1 MSIETEIASLTT
13 AIRNLTD
20 VLLASAAKALPA
32 LTATSA
38 VVPSATVV
46 LPYTEEVQKA
56 AAGVAELFADA
67 KKAGAIPA
75 PAPEPKKA
83 VKKEAA
89 PTELELFQKRL
100 SAHDWTYAMSDDPRV
115 NRAGESAEAALK
127 SEAARGGKEF
137 LAAYEAAHAKA
148 WGQPTSKPAPAA
160 PVAPVAAP
168 APVPEAP
175 TVSEDDLRVQI
186 VELARPNMGDAA
198 FKAFLGGKL
207 AELQGAPCSISGTG
221 KLPKIDAAH
230 LPTLLA
236 AINKQL
242 GK

>member
-32 LTATSA
+32 LTPTPTATFTA
-38 VVPSATVV
+38 PAPAPEPT
-46 LPYTEEVQKA
+46 
-56 AAGVAELFADA
+56 
-67 KKAGAIPA
+67 PA

-83 VKKEAA
+83 VKKEPA
-89 PTELELFQKRL
+89 PVPAPE
-100 SAHDWTYAMSDDPRV
+100 
-115 NRAGESAEAALK
+115 
-127 SEAARGGKEF
+127 
-137 LAAYEAAHAKA
+137 
-148 WGQPTSKPAPAA
+148 PTTAPAPAPTPA
-160 PVAPVAAP
+160 AVAAP
-168 APVPEAP
+168 APAP

-186 VELARPNMGDAA
+186 VELARPNMADAA

-207 AELQGAPCSISGTG
+207 AELQGAACSISGTG

>member
-1 MSIETEIASLTT
+1 MSIETEISSLTT

-20 VLLASAAKALPA
+20 VLLASAAKSIP
-32 LTATSA
+32 TATASFT
-38 VVPSATVV
+38 VPAPAPT
-46 LPYTEEVQKA
+46 PEPTPEPT
-56 AAGVAELFADA
+56 
-67 KKAGAIPA
+67 PA
-75 PAPEPKKA
+75 PAPEPKKT

-89 PTELELFQKRL
+89 PTVAGLCAELVENLGV
-100 SAHDWTYAMSDDPRV
+100 TVIP
-115 NRAGESAEAALK
+115 N
-127 SEAARGGKEF
+127 
-137 LAAYEAAHAKA
+137 
-148 WGQPTSKPAPAA
+148 
-160 PVAPVAAP
+160 PVAAP
-168 APVPEAP
+168 APAPAPAPVPEPTPATTPEPAAP
-175 TVSEDDLRVQI
+175 APAPAVSEEDLRVQI

-207 AELQGAPCSISGTG
+207 SELQGAPCSISGTG

>member
-1 MSIETEIASLTT
+1 MSIETEISSLTT

-20 VLLASAAKALPA
+20 VLLASAAKSLPTPTP
-32 LTATSA
+32 TASFT
-38 VVPSATVV
+38 VPAPAPMPEPT
-46 LPYTEEVQKA
+46 
-56 AAGVAELFADA
+56 
-67 KKAGAIPA
+67 PA
-75 PAPEPKKA
+75 PAPEPKKT

-89 PTELELFQKRL
+89 PTVAGLCAELVENLGV
-100 SAHDWTYAMSDDPRV
+100 TVIP
-115 NRAGESAEAALK
+115 N
-127 SEAARGGKEF
+127 
-137 LAAYEAAHAKA
+137 
-148 WGQPTSKPAPAA
+148 
-160 PVAPVAAP
+160 PVAAP
-168 APVPEAP
+168 APAPAP

-207 AELQGAPCSISGTG
+207 AELQGAPCSVSGTG
-221 KLPKIDAAH
+221 KLPKIDAKH

>member
-32 LTATSA
+32 LTPT
-38 VVPSATVV
+38 PTATVTVAAVSTTVSEPTEV
-46 LPYTEEVQKA
+46 LV
-56 AAGVAELFADA
+56 
-67 KKAGAIPA
+67 PA

-89 PTELELFQKRL
+89 P
-100 SAHDWTYAMSDDPRV
+100 
-115 NRAGESAEAALK
+115 
-127 SEAARGGKEF
+127 
-137 LAAYEAAHAKA
+137 
-148 WGQPTSKPAPAA
+148 
-160 PVAPVAAP
+160 AP
-168 APVPEAP
+168 APVPEPIFATTPEPAAPAPAP
-175 TVSEDDLRVQI
+175 TVSEDDQRVQI

-207 AELQGAPCSISGTG
+207 SELQGAPCSISGTG

>member
-20 VLLASAAKALPA
+20 VLLASAAKSLPA
-32 LTATSA
+32 STITFTAPAPT
-38 VVPSATVV
+38 PEPT
-46 LPYTEEVQKA
+46 
-56 AAGVAELFADA
+56 
-67 KKAGAIPA
+67 PA
-75 PAPEPKKA
+75 PAPEPKKT

-89 PTELELFQKRL
+89 PVPE
-100 SAHDWTYAMSDDPRV
+100 
-115 NRAGESAEAALK
+115 
-127 SEAARGGKEF
+127 
-137 LAAYEAAHAKA
+137 
-148 WGQPTSKPAPAA
+148 PTP
-160 PVAPVAAP
+160 AP
-168 APVPEAP
+168 APVP

-207 AELQGAPCSISGTG
+207 AELQGAPCSVSGTG

>member
-1 MSIETEIASLTT
+1 MSIENEISSLTT

-32 LTATSA
+32 LTPTVTVAA
-38 VVPSATVV
+38 VSTTVSEPV
-46 LPYTEEVQKA
+46 TTEV
-56 AAGVAELFADA
+56 
-67 KKAGAIPA
+67 

-89 PTELELFQKRL
+89 P
-100 SAHDWTYAMSDDPRV
+100 V
-115 NRAGESAEAALK
+115 
-127 SEAARGGKEF
+127 
-137 LAAYEAAHAKA
+137 
-148 WGQPTSKPAPAA
+148 PAPAA

-168 APVPEAP
+168 APAP

-186 VELARPNMGDAA
+186 VELALPNMGDAA

>member
-20 VLLASAAKALPA
+20 VLLASAAKALPTP
-32 LTATSA
+32 TATFTA
-38 VVPSATVV
+38 PAPAPVPEPTPAPAPEPVT
-46 LPYTEEVQKA
+46 TEV
-56 AAGVAELFADA
+56 
-67 KKAGAIPA
+67 

-89 PTELELFQKRL
+89 PTVAGLCAELVENLGV
-100 SAHDWTYAMSDDPRV
+100 TVIP
-115 NRAGESAEAALK
+115 N
-127 SEAARGGKEF
+127 
-137 LAAYEAAHAKA
+137 
-148 WGQPTSKPAPAA
+148 
-160 PVAPVAAP
+160 PVAAP
-168 APVPEAP
+168 APVP

-207 AELQGAPCSISGTG
+207 AELQGTPCSISGTG

>member
-32 LTATSA
+32 ATATFTA
-38 VVPSATVV
+38 PAPAPEPT
-46 LPYTEEVQKA
+46 
-56 AAGVAELFADA
+56 
-67 KKAGAIPA
+67 PA
-75 PAPEPKKA
+75 PAPEPKKT

-89 PTELELFQKRL
+89 PAAPTPEL
-100 SAHDWTYAMSDDPRV
+100 T
-115 NRAGESAEAALK
+115 
-127 SEAARGGKEF
+127 
-137 LAAYEAAHAKA
+137 
-148 WGQPTSKPAPAA
+148 PAPA
-160 PVAPVAAP
+160 P
-168 APVPEAP
+168 APEAP
-175 TVSEDDLRVQI
+175 KLTISEDDQRVQI

-207 AELQGAPCSISGTG
+207 SELQGAPCSISGTG

-236 AINKQL
+236 AINNQL

>member
-32 LTATSA
+32 ATATFT
-38 VVPSATVV
+38 VPAPAPEPT
-46 LPYTEEVQKA
+46 
-56 AAGVAELFADA
+56 
-67 KKAGAIPA
+67 PA
-75 PAPEPKKA
+75 PAPEPKKT

-89 PTELELFQKRL
+89 P
-100 SAHDWTYAMSDDPRV
+100 A
-115 NRAGESAEAALK
+115 
-127 SEAARGGKEF
+127 
-137 LAAYEAAHAKA
+137 
-148 WGQPTSKPAPAA
+148 PTTAPEPTPNPAPA
-160 PVAPVAAP
+160 PAP
-168 APVPEAP
+168 APVP
-175 TVSEDDLRVQI
+175 TISEDDLRVQI

-207 AELQGAPCSISGTG
+207 AELQGTPCSISGTG

>member
-20 VLLASAAKALPA
+20 VLLASAAKALPTPTVTVA
-32 LTATSA
+32 AVSTTVSEPVAT
-38 VVPSATVV
+38 
-46 LPYTEEVQKA
+46 EV
-56 AAGVAELFADA
+56 
-67 KKAGAIPA
+67 PA
-75 PAPEPKKA
+75 PAPVPEPT
-83 VKKEAA
+83 
-89 PTELELFQKRL
+89 PT
-100 SAHDWTYAMSDDPRV
+100 
-115 NRAGESAEAALK
+115 
-127 SEAARGGKEF
+127 
-137 LAAYEAAHAKA
+137 
-148 WGQPTSKPAPAA
+148 PAPAA
-160 PVAPVAAP
+160 PVAAP
-168 APVPEAP
+168 APAP
-175 TVSEDDLRVQI
+175 APAPAVSEDDLRVQI

-207 AELQGAPCSISGTG
+207 AELQGTPCSISGTG

>member
-1 MSIETEIASLTT
+1 MSIETEISSLTT

-32 LTATSA
+32 ATATFTA
-38 VVPSATVV
+38 PAPAPVTV
-46 LPYTEEVQKA
+46 EV
-56 AAGVAELFADA
+56 
-67 KKAGAIPA
+67 PA
-75 PAPEPKKA
+75 PAPEPKKT

-89 PTELELFQKRL
+89 PAAPTPEL
-100 SAHDWTYAMSDDPRV
+100 T
-115 NRAGESAEAALK
+115 
-127 SEAARGGKEF
+127 
-137 LAAYEAAHAKA
+137 
-148 WGQPTSKPAPAA
+148 PAPA
-160 PVAPVAAP
+160 PAP
-168 APVPEAP
+168 APAQAP
-175 TVSEDDLRVQI
+175 AVSEDDLRVQI

>member
-1 MSIETEIASLTT
+1 MSIETEISSLTT

-20 VLLASAAKALPA
+20 VLLASVAKSLPTTSPSP
-32 LTATSA
+32 TATVA
-38 VVPSATVV
+38 AGDPITYVVPTEV
-46 LPYTEEVQKA
+46 LV
-56 AAGVAELFADA
+56 
-67 KKAGAIPA
+67 PA
-75 PAPEPKKA
+75 PAPEPKKT

-89 PTELELFQKRL
+89 P
-100 SAHDWTYAMSDDPRV
+100 
-115 NRAGESAEAALK
+115 
-127 SEAARGGKEF
+127 
-137 LAAYEAAHAKA
+137 
-148 WGQPTSKPAPAA
+148 AA
-160 PVAPVAAP
+160 PTPEPTPAPVAAP
-168 APVPEAP
+168 IPAPAPAP
-175 TVSEDDLRVQI
+175 TVSEDDQRVQI

-198 FKAFLGGKL
+198 FKAFLGSKL

>member
-32 LTATSA
+32 LTPT
-38 VVPSATVV
+38 PTATVTVAAVSTTVSEPTEV
-46 LPYTEEVQKA
+46 LV
-56 AAGVAELFADA
+56 
-67 KKAGAIPA
+67 PA

-89 PTELELFQKRL
+89 P
-100 SAHDWTYAMSDDPRV
+100 
-115 NRAGESAEAALK
+115 
-127 SEAARGGKEF
+127 
-137 LAAYEAAHAKA
+137 
-148 WGQPTSKPAPAA
+148 
-160 PVAPVAAP
+160 AP
-168 APVPEAP
+168 APVPEPTPATTPEPAAPAPAP

-207 AELQGAPCSISGTG
+207 TELQGAPCSISGTG

>member
-1 MSIETEIASLTT
+1 MSIETEISSLTT

-20 VLLASAAKALPA
+20 VLLASAAKALPTPTVTENTT
-32 LTATSA
+32 TAIRN
-38 VVPSATVV
+38 AT
-46 LPYTEEVQKA
+46 E
-56 AAGVAELFADA
+56 
-67 KKAGAIPA
+67 AILA
-75 PAPEPKKA
+75 PAPEPKKT
-83 VKKEAA
+83 VKKEAV
-89 PTELELFQKRL
+89 PTVAGLCAELVENLGV
-100 SAHDWTYAMSDDPRV
+100 TVIP
-115 NRAGESAEAALK
+115 N
-127 SEAARGGKEF
+127 
-137 LAAYEAAHAKA
+137 
-148 WGQPTSKPAPAA
+148 
-160 PVAPVAAP
+160 PVAAP
-168 APVPEAP
+168 APTPVPAP
-175 TVSEDDLRVQI
+175 AVSEDDQRVQI

>member
-1 MSIETEIASLTT
+1 MSNETEISSLTT

-32 LTATSA
+32 ATATFTA
-38 VVPSATVV
+38 PAPAPVTV
-46 LPYTEEVQKA
+46 EV
-56 AAGVAELFADA
+56 
-67 KKAGAIPA
+67 PA

-83 VKKEAA
+83 VKKA
-89 PTELELFQKRL
+89 PAPVPAPE
-100 SAHDWTYAMSDDPRV
+100 
-115 NRAGESAEAALK
+115 
-127 SEAARGGKEF
+127 
-137 LAAYEAAHAKA
+137 
-148 WGQPTSKPAPAA
+148 PTPAPAPA
-160 PVAPVAAP
+160 PAP

-175 TVSEDDLRVQI
+175 AVSEDDLRVQI

-207 AELQGAPCSISGTG
+207 SELQGAPCSISGTG

>member
-1 MSIETEIASLTT
+1 MSIENEIASLTT

-20 VLLASAAKALPA
+20 VVLAASAVKNFIG
-32 LTATSA
+32 SA
-38 VVPSATVV
+38 QPSVTV
-46 LPYTEEVQKA
+46 
-56 AAGVAELFADA
+56 AAGDPITYIVPTEV
-67 KKAGAIPA
+67 
-75 PAPEPKKA
+75 PAPEPKKT

-89 PTELELFQKRL
+89 P
-100 SAHDWTYAMSDDPRV
+100 
-115 NRAGESAEAALK
+115 AA
-127 SEAARGGKEF
+127 
-137 LAAYEAAHAKA
+137 
-148 WGQPTSKPAPAA
+148 PTPEPTPAPV
-160 PVAPVAAP
+160 PAP
-168 APVPEAP
+168 APVP

-207 AELQGAPCSISGTG
+207 SELQGAPCSISGTG

>member
-32 LTATSA
+32 PTPTAT
-38 VVPSATVV
+38 ATVTV
-46 LPYTEEVQKA
+46 ATASTTVSEPVTVEV
-56 AAGVAELFADA
+56 
-67 KKAGAIPA
+67 PA
-75 PAPEPKKA
+75 PAPEPKKT

-89 PTELELFQKRL
+89 PAAPTPEL
-100 SAHDWTYAMSDDPRV
+100 T
-115 NRAGESAEAALK
+115 
-127 SEAARGGKEF
+127 
-137 LAAYEAAHAKA
+137 
-148 WGQPTSKPAPAA
+148 PAPA
-160 PVAPVAAP
+160 PAP
-168 APVPEAP
+168 APA
-175 TVSEDDLRVQI
+175 VSEDDLRVQI
-186 VELARPNMGDAA
+186 VDLARPNMGDAA

>member
-13 AIRNLTD
+13 AIRNLTE

-32 LTATSA
+32 PTPTVTVATAST
-38 VVPSATVV
+38 TVSEPV
-46 LPYTEEVQKA
+46 A
-56 AAGVAELFADA
+56 AE
-67 KKAGAIPA
+67 A
-75 PAPEPKKA
+75 PAPEPKKP

-89 PTELELFQKRL
+89 PTVAGLCAELLENLGV
-100 SAHDWTYAMSDDPRV
+100 TVIPNPV
-115 NRAGESAEAALK
+115 AAP
-127 SEAARGGKEF
+127 A
-137 LAAYEAAHAKA
+137 
-148 WGQPTSKPAPAA
+148 PAPAA
-160 PVAPVAAP
+160 PVAAP
-168 APVPEAP
+168 AP

-207 AELQGAPCSISGTG
+207 AELQGAPCSVSGTG
-221 KLPKIDAAH
+221 KLPKIDAKH

>member
-32 LTATSA
+32 LTPTVTVAA
-38 VVPSATVV
+38 VSTTVSEPV
-46 LPYTEEVQKA
+46 TTEV
-56 AAGVAELFADA
+56 
-67 KKAGAIPA
+67 
-75 PAPEPKKA
+75 PAPEPKKT

-89 PTELELFQKRL
+89 P
-100 SAHDWTYAMSDDPRV
+100 
-115 NRAGESAEAALK
+115 
-127 SEAARGGKEF
+127 
-137 LAAYEAAHAKA
+137 
-148 WGQPTSKPAPAA
+148 
-160 PVAPVAAP
+160 AP
-168 APVPEAP
+168 APVPEPTPAPAPVP

>member
-1 MSIETEIASLTT
+1 MSIETEISSLTT

-20 VLLASAAKALPA
+20 VLLATVAKSLPA
-32 LTATSA
+32 ATASFT
-38 VVPSATVV
+38 VPAPAPEPT
-46 LPYTEEVQKA
+46 
-56 AAGVAELFADA
+56 
-67 KKAGAIPA
+67 PA
-75 PAPEPKKA
+75 PAPEPKKT

-89 PTELELFQKRL
+89 PEPKKTVEK
-100 SAHDWTYAMSDDPRV
+100 
-115 NRAGESAEAALK
+115 EAA
-127 SEAARGGKEF
+127 
-137 LAAYEAAHAKA
+137 
-148 WGQPTSKPAPAA
+148 PAPEPTPNPA
-160 PVAPVAAP
+160 PDTEAPAPAP
-168 APVPEAP
+168 APVP
-175 TVSEDDLRVQI
+175 TISEDDQRVQI
-186 VELARPNMGDAA
+186 VELARPNMADAA

>member
-13 AIRNLTD
+13 AIRNLTE
-20 VLLASAAKALPA
+20 VLLASAAKSLPTPTVTF
-32 LTATSA
+32 TAPAPEPT
-38 VVPSATVV
+38 
-46 LPYTEEVQKA
+46 
-56 AAGVAELFADA
+56 
-67 KKAGAIPA
+67 PA
-75 PAPEPKKA
+75 PAPEPKKT

-89 PTELELFQKRL
+89 PVPTPCTHVL
-100 SAHDWTYAMSDDPRV
+100 SV
-115 NRAGESAEAALK
+115 V
-127 SEAARGGKEF
+127 GGVPV
-137 LAAYEAAHAKA
+137 
-148 WGQPTSKPAPAA
+148 G
-160 PVAPVAAP
+160 VAPVVDLPSHAALVESVKSLSATTNTPTP
-168 APVPEAP
+168 APVP

-186 VELARPNMGDAA
+186 VELARPNMADAA

>member
-20 VLLASAAKALPA
+20 VLLASAAKSLPA
-32 LTATSA
+32 ATATFT
-38 VVPSATVV
+38 VPAPAPEPT
-46 LPYTEEVQKA
+46 
-56 AAGVAELFADA
+56 
-67 KKAGAIPA
+67 PA

-83 VKKEAA
+83 VKNEAA
-89 PTELELFQKRL
+89 PVPE
-100 SAHDWTYAMSDDPRV
+100 P
-115 NRAGESAEAALK
+115 
-127 SEAARGGKEF
+127 
-137 LAAYEAAHAKA
+137 
-148 WGQPTSKPAPAA
+148 
-160 PVAPVAAP
+160 AAP
-168 APVPEAP
+168 APAL

-236 AINKQL
+236 AVNKQL

>member
-1 MSIETEIASLTT
+1 MSIENEISSLTT

-32 LTATSA
+32 LTPTVTVAA
-38 VVPSATVV
+38 VSTTVSEPVTTEVPAPEPKKTVKK
-46 LPYTEEVQKA
+46 EA
-56 AAGVAELFADA
+56 A
-67 KKAGAIPA
+67 PA
-75 PAPEPKKA
+75 PAPEPT
-83 VKKEAA
+83 
-89 PTELELFQKRL
+89 PT
-100 SAHDWTYAMSDDPRV
+100 
-115 NRAGESAEAALK
+115 
-127 SEAARGGKEF
+127 
-137 LAAYEAAHAKA
+137 
-148 WGQPTSKPAPAA
+148 PTP
-160 PVAPVAAP
+160 AP
-168 APVPEAP
+168 APVPAI
-175 TVSEDDLRVQI
+175 SEDDLRVQI

>member
-32 LTATSA
+32 PTATFTA
-38 VVPSATVV
+38 PAPEPT
-46 LPYTEEVQKA
+46 
-56 AAGVAELFADA
+56 
-67 KKAGAIPA
+67 PA
-75 PAPEPKKA
+75 PAPEPKKT

-89 PTELELFQKRL
+89 PVPTPCTHVL
-100 SAHDWTYAMSDDPRV
+100 SV
-115 NRAGESAEAALK
+115 V
-127 SEAARGGKEF
+127 GGVPV
-137 LAAYEAAHAKA
+137 
-148 WGQPTSKPAPAA
+148 G
-160 PVAPVAAP
+160 VAPVVDLPSHAALVESVKSLSATTNTPTP
-168 APVPEAP
+168 APVP

>member
-1 MSIETEIASLTT
+1 MSIETEISSLTT
-13 AIRNLTD
+13 AIRNLTE

-32 LTATSA
+32 PTATFTA
-38 VVPSATVV
+38 PAPEPT
-46 LPYTEEVQKA
+46 
-56 AAGVAELFADA
+56 
-67 KKAGAIPA
+67 PA
-75 PAPEPKKA
+75 PAPEPKKT

-89 PTELELFQKRL
+89 PVPTPCTHVL
-100 SAHDWTYAMSDDPRV
+100 SV
-115 NRAGESAEAALK
+115 V
-127 SEAARGGKEF
+127 GGVPV
-137 LAAYEAAHAKA
+137 
-148 WGQPTSKPAPAA
+148 G
-160 PVAPVAAP
+160 VAPVVDLPSHAALVESVKSLSATTNTPTP
-168 APVPEAP
+168 APVP

-221 KLPKIDAAH
+221 RLPKIDAAH

>member
-20 VLLASAAKALPA
+20 VLLASAAKSLPA
-32 LTATSA
+32 STITFTAPAPT
-38 VVPSATVV
+38 PEPT
-46 LPYTEEVQKA
+46 
-56 AAGVAELFADA
+56 
-67 KKAGAIPA
+67 PA

-83 VKKEAA
+83 VKNEA
-89 PTELELFQKRL
+89 
-100 SAHDWTYAMSDDPRV
+100 
-115 NRAGESAEAALK
+115 
-127 SEAARGGKEF
+127 
-137 LAAYEAAHAKA
+137 
-148 WGQPTSKPAPAA
+148 
-160 PVAPVAAP
+160 APVAAP
-168 APVPEAP
+168 APAPVPEPTPATTPEPAAVAAPAPVP

-221 KLPKIDAAH
+221 RLPKIDAKH

-236 AINKQL
+236 AINKRL

>member
-1 MSIETEIASLTT
+1 MSIETEISSLTT

-32 LTATSA
+32 ATATFT
-38 VVPSATVV
+38 VPAPAPEPT
-46 LPYTEEVQKA
+46 
-56 AAGVAELFADA
+56 
-67 KKAGAIPA
+67 PA
-75 PAPEPKKA
+75 PAPEPKKT

-89 PTELELFQKRL
+89 PTVAGLCAELVENLGV
-100 SAHDWTYAMSDDPRV
+100 TVIP
-115 NRAGESAEAALK
+115 N
-127 SEAARGGKEF
+127 
-137 LAAYEAAHAKA
+137 
-148 WGQPTSKPAPAA
+148 
-160 PVAPVAAP
+160 PVAAP
-168 APVPEAP
+168 APAP
-175 TVSEDDLRVQI
+175 TPAPAPAVSEDDLRVQI
-186 VELARPNMGDAA
+186 VELARPNMADAA

-236 AINKQL
+236 AINTRL

>member
-32 LTATSA
+32 PTPTAT
-38 VVPSATVV
+38 ATVTV
-46 LPYTEEVQKA
+46 ATASTTVSEPVTPEV
-56 AAGVAELFADA
+56 
-67 KKAGAIPA
+67 
-75 PAPEPKKA
+75 PAPEPKKT

-89 PTELELFQKRL
+89 P
-100 SAHDWTYAMSDDPRV
+100 A
-115 NRAGESAEAALK
+115 
-127 SEAARGGKEF
+127 
-137 LAAYEAAHAKA
+137 
-148 WGQPTSKPAPAA
+148 PTPEPTPAPTPAPA
-160 PVAPVAAP
+160 PAP
-168 APVPEAP
+168 APAP
-175 TVSEDDLRVQI
+175 TISEDDLRVQI

-207 AELQGAPCSISGTG
+207 SELQGAPCSISGTG

>member
-1 MSIETEIASLTT
+1 MSIETEISSLTT

-20 VLLASAAKALPA
+20 VLLATVAKSLPTP
-32 LTATSA
+32 TATEF
-38 VVPSATVV
+38 PSSMSEFANTLAPHVASVAT
-46 LPYTEEVQKA
+46 T
-56 AAGVAELFADA
+56 
-67 KKAGAIPA
+67 
-75 PAPEPKKA
+75 APEPKKA

-89 PTELELFQKRL
+89 P
-100 SAHDWTYAMSDDPRV
+100 A
-115 NRAGESAEAALK
+115 
-127 SEAARGGKEF
+127 
-137 LAAYEAAHAKA
+137 
-148 WGQPTSKPAPAA
+148 PAPE
-160 PVAPVAAP
+160 PTP
-168 APVPEAP
+168 APVPAP

>member
-1 MSIETEIASLTT
+1 MSIETEISSLTT

-32 LTATSA
+32 LTPTPTVTVAA
-38 VVPSATVV
+38 VSTTTASEPTEVLVPA
-46 LPYTEEVQKA
+46 PDTEA
-56 AAGVAELFADA
+56 
-67 KKAGAIPA
+67 PA
-75 PAPEPKKA
+75 PAP
-83 VKKEAA
+83 
-89 PTELELFQKRL
+89 TI
-100 SAHDWTYAMSDDPRV
+100 
-115 NRAGESAEAALK
+115 
-127 SEAARGGKEF
+127 
-137 LAAYEAAHAKA
+137 
-148 WGQPTSKPAPAA
+148 
-160 PVAPVAAP
+160 
-168 APVPEAP
+168 
-175 TVSEDDLRVQI
+175 SEDDLRVQI

-207 AELQGAPCSISGTG
+207 SELQGAPCSISGTG

>member
-20 VLLASAAKALPA
+20 VLLASAANALPA
-32 LTATSA
+32 LTPTVTVAA
-38 VVPSATVV
+38 VSTTVSEPV
-46 LPYTEEVQKA
+46 TTEV
-56 AAGVAELFADA
+56 
-67 KKAGAIPA
+67 

-89 PTELELFQKRL
+89 P
-100 SAHDWTYAMSDDPRV
+100 
-115 NRAGESAEAALK
+115 
-127 SEAARGGKEF
+127 
-137 LAAYEAAHAKA
+137 
-148 WGQPTSKPAPAA
+148 AA
-160 PVAPVAAP
+160 PTPEPTPAPVAAP
-168 APVPEAP
+168 APAPVP

>member
-32 LTATSA
+32 PTVTFTAPA
-38 VVPSATVV
+38 PAPVPEPT
-46 LPYTEEVQKA
+46 
-56 AAGVAELFADA
+56 
-67 KKAGAIPA
+67 PA

-89 PTELELFQKRL
+89 PAAPTPEL
-100 SAHDWTYAMSDDPRV
+100 T
-115 NRAGESAEAALK
+115 
-127 SEAARGGKEF
+127 
-137 LAAYEAAHAKA
+137 
-148 WGQPTSKPAPAA
+148 PAPAPA
-160 PVAPVAAP
+160 PTPAP
-168 APVPEAP
+168 APVP

>member
-20 VLLASAAKALPA
+20 VLLASAAKSLPA
-32 LTATSA
+32 STITFTAPAPT
-38 VVPSATVV
+38 PEPT
-46 LPYTEEVQKA
+46 
-56 AAGVAELFADA
+56 
-67 KKAGAIPA
+67 PA
-75 PAPEPKKA
+75 PAPEPKKT

-89 PTELELFQKRL
+89 P
-100 SAHDWTYAMSDDPRV
+100 
-115 NRAGESAEAALK
+115 
-127 SEAARGGKEF
+127 
-137 LAAYEAAHAKA
+137 
-148 WGQPTSKPAPAA
+148 
-160 PVAPVAAP
+160 AP
-168 APVPEAP
+168 APVPEPTPAP
-175 TVSEDDLRVQI
+175 APVPTLSEDDLRVQI

>member
-1 MSIETEIASLTT
+1 MSIETEISSLTT

-32 LTATSA
+32 LTPT
-38 VVPSATVV
+38 PTATVTV
-46 LPYTEEVQKA
+46 AAVSTTVSEPVTTEV
-56 AAGVAELFADA
+56 
-67 KKAGAIPA
+67 
-75 PAPEPKKA
+75 PAPEPKKT

-89 PTELELFQKRL
+89 P
-100 SAHDWTYAMSDDPRV
+100 V
-115 NRAGESAEAALK
+115 
-127 SEAARGGKEF
+127 
-137 LAAYEAAHAKA
+137 
-148 WGQPTSKPAPAA
+148 PAPAA
-160 PVAPVAAP
+160 PVAAP
-168 APVPEAP
+168 APAP

-207 AELQGAPCSISGTG
+207 SELQGAPCSISGTG

>member
-32 LTATSA
+32 ATATFTTFTA
-38 VVPSATVV
+38 PAPAPEPT
-46 LPYTEEVQKA
+46 
-56 AAGVAELFADA
+56 
-67 KKAGAIPA
+67 PA
-75 PAPEPKKA
+75 PAPEPKKT
-83 VKKEAA
+83 VKKEPD

-100 SAHDWTYAMSDDPRV
+100 SSHDWTYGMSDDPRV

-137 LAAYEAAHAKA
+137 LAAYEAARAKA
-148 WGQPTSKPAPAA
+148 WKQPEPTPAP
-160 PVAPVAAP
+160 
-168 APVPEAP
+168 AP